1 MSKVLLIHP
10 PIRAQ
15 DKPRHIPLGPGML
28 LSMIKDKHDVA
39 LADLNAARDFCP
51 TTDDVY
57 AYLNDALRST
67 KWDYIGVSGLSSQYK
82 YIKKIIPMIKK
93 VNPEAVLMAGC
104 GWCTY
109 RPKEMMMLNPE
120 VDIVCVGEGEIT
132 IQEIVEGKQYADIK
146 GIWYREDG
154 EIIETKPKPLIENID
169 TLPYPA
175 YDLIPMDIYFKHS
188 ATMDSLEAMQAKR
201 RCDGCYERGCPRS
214 CAFCS
219 HNGASRYDLV
229 MIHGKEKVRAMD
241 EEYGFQNVARWNSPK
256 YIAEHTWYLIN
267 EYNVDFIMNLD
278 ENLCSNR
285 KRVFELCDRFISEGL
300 NKKIKWGSLGD
311 SASVSDE
318 MLYAMKEAGCTYIS
332 YGGESASDRILL
344 KDIGKGTTRA
354 HNQHAVD
361 CMRRVGMRPLMTFQI
376 GFPSETIDD
385 ILETTHFFVV
395 NNIKSDCF
403 LDTPYVGTKYFNDY
417 YEFILRQYDPS
428 IEKDSPLEKKLAAE
442 ELFLIDL
449 DDATDLSATVSQH
462 FSGVE
467 LLGLK
472 ALVANNDMRRI
483 CNFAHESGRTHAAK
497 WNTWCDYC
505 KVGKKILLP
514 NV

>member
-1 MSKVLLIHP
+1 MKTLIIHP
-10 PIRAQ
+10 PIRAV

-28 LSMIKDKHDVA
+28 LAMIKDKHECA
-39 LADLNAARDFCP
+39 LADLNAARDFCA
-51 TTDDVY
+51 TTEDVY
-57 AYLNDALRST
+57 AYLKECLEST
-67 KWDYIGVSGLSSQYK
+67 KWDYVGISGLSSQYK
-82 YIKKIIPMIKK
+82 YIKNILPMIRKT
-93 VNPEAVLMAGC
+93 NPQAIILAGC
-104 GWCTY
+104 GWITY

-120 VDIVCVGEGEIT
+120 IDITCVGEGEIT
-132 IQEIVEGKQYADIK
+132 IQEICDGKSPKDIK
-146 GIWYREDG
+146 GIWYRENG
-154 EIIETKPKPLIENID
+154 ELVATQPRGLIADID
-169 TLPYPA
+169 SLPYPE
-175 YDLIPMDIYFKHS
+175 YSLIPMEIYFKYS
-188 ATMDSLEAMQAKR
+188 STMDSLEAMNAKR
-201 RCDGCYERGCPRS
+201 RVDGCYERGCPRS

-229 MIHGKEKVRAMD
+229 MIHGKEKVREMD

-267 EYNVDFIMNLD
+267 EFNCDFVMNLD
-278 ENLCSNR
+278 ENLCSNK
-285 KRVFELCDRFISEGL
+285 KRVFEMCDRFISEGL

-318 MLYAMKEAGCTYIS
+318 MLYKMKEAGCTYIS

-361 CMRRVGMRPLMTFQI
+361 CMRRVGLRPLMTFQI

-385 ILETTHFFVV
+385 ILETTDFFVK

-403 LDTPYVGTKYFNDY
+403 LDCAYPGTKYFAEH
-417 YEFILRQYDPS
+417 YEFLLRQYDPS
-428 IEKDSPLEKKLAAE
+428 IEKDSSLEKKLAAE
-442 ELFLIDL
+442 ERFLIDL
-449 DDATDLSATVSQH
+449 DDATDLSATVSQN
-462 FSGVE
+462 FTGVE

-483 CNFAHESGRTHAAK
+483 CNFAHESGRTHAPK
-497 WNTWCDYC
+497 WDEWCDYC
-505 KVGKKILLP
+505 SQTKKLII
-514 NV
+514 NQ